1 MGKKWYDLFV
11 VKDPVEPGEAASAPD
26 MAALQDVLPDEAVDA
41 ASDAA
46 APEAIYAAAQIVV
59 APHGFS
65 ILKVATMLESEHIR
79 ELPADVRRKSVLV
92 ALDAAQVSIKEVVDD
107 AIRRDRALDT
117 YERVLEKNLETL
129 RASTTDENQRFEADI
144 ARRMAE
150 LRARIEQNERMLAE
164 AQERL
169 AVWKLRKQTEEA
181 RIAAAAG
188 FFVDDNPISLA
199 PREQE

>member
-11 VKDPVEPGEAASAPD
+11 VKDAGEDAGSAPD
-26 MAALQDVLPDEAVDA
+26 MPVVQDDLPAEAVDA
-41 ASDAA
+41 ASDGA
-46 APEAIYAAAQIVV
+46 APEAIYSAAQIAVP
-59 APHGFS
+59 PHGFS

-117 YERVLEKNLETL
+117 YERVLERNLEAL
-129 RASTTDENQRFEADI
+129 RATTADDNQRLEADI
-144 ARRMAE
+144 ARHVAE
-150 LRARIEQNERMLAE
+150 LRARIEQNERTLSE
-164 AQERL
+164 ARERL
-169 AVWKLRKQTEEA
+169 AVWKLKKQTEET

-199 PREQE
+199 PRKQE